1 MRLRVSYERLK
12 SILRASKKQRCK
24 IDSHMEGGKSVP
36 IRTYRLLAKLWCP
49 KSSLLHWFYSV
60 FELSRKASWSMWTL
74 SFTRVGPIW
83 GRFWA
88 SWAPSWIPETAPNRR
103 NIYPSPLLASKMA
116 SGPDIE
122 KHYRTAVK
130 DYFWRTMSVE
140 ASNQSDCDTLFGASL
155 NRCKIAAKSLRSESV
170 KNRSL
175 EPRGGDHPNVV
186 YRFSFGAP
194 EPVSVYIEW
203 QI

>member
-1 MRLRVSYERLK
+1 
-12 SILRASKKQRCK
+12 
-24 IDSHMEGGKSVP
+24 
-36 IRTYRLLAKLWCP
+36 
-49 KSSLLHWFYSV
+49 
-60 FELSRKASWSMWTL
+60 MWTL

-155 NRCKIAAKSLRSESV
+155 NRCKIAAKTLRSESV

-175 EPRGGDHPNVV
+175 EPRGGGPPQRRLEFVGRGPRAAVCLYRVIYMYTDV
-186 YRFSFGAP
+186 YH
-194 EPVSVYIEW
+194 YIL
-203 QI
+203 